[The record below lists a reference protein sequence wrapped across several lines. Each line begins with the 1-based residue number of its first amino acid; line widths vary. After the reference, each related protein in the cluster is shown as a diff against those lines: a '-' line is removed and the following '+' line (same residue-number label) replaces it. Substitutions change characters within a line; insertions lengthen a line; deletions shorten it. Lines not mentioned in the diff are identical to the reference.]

1 MQDKFLRRVWG
12 TQAGYAFLPD
22 KPGEWREHPAIMWP
36 TEEPIELDL
45 DADCYFCPNLFSKPR
60 RREDHVLPLHW
71 LYADL
76 DTVDPRKLDLPPT
89 IAIRTSPGRFQGLWE
104 LRKAI
109 SPKSHRD
116 LNQRLTYA
124 TGADKGGWHL
134 TKVLRVPG
142 TYNYKYPTRKK
153 VEELWDNET
162 SYTVGQIKAYVKGVE
177 LHQVDPSVRGLVT
190 PAETAESIVRRVWDR
205 LDSRTRGLLG
215 ETAKQPKGERSYRLW
230 ELECRLLESGLEP
243 EEVFVVVRETVWN
256 KFLDRRNADDYLWR
270 EVRKAHL
277 HVGTQRSSEG
287 DAATGLLRVRPRV
300 VSYSDLLGSKISE
313 PAWLVAD
320 WWTLGSHGIIAG
332 LPKSYK
338 SLISLDLAVSVASES
353 RFLGLFDV
361 NPKGV
366 GPALIIQQEN
376 SMALLRDRLWKI
388 TTGRGLHAGEVS
400 TTETEVVVAFPPS
413 IPLFFYNDFGFNMA
427 LEEDRNAI
435 EELIQTEGI
444 KLVVFDPLYL
454 MIGGA
459 DENNAREMR
468 PILSWLLQIRNRY
481 NCAVVVVHHWGK
493 GNIDKRGRG
502 VGGIKLLGST
512 TIYGWLEAALYLEAK
527 SSGDAIEVVVEREF
541 RERLSPPPSGF
552 TLQMGD
558 IGSSDYE
565 WSTSGAVGSHNRI
578 LAMLEEV
585 GIEGM
590 DYRHLQTAMNV
601 GQKKIRAE
609 LAPLLTDGSIV
620 VRTDGKKKRFYLA
633 ERAPEGDEEG

>member
-12 TQAGYAFLPD
+12 AQAGYVFLPHKTD
-22 KPGEWREHPAIMWP
+22 RWVEPPAIEWP
-36 TEEPIELDL
+36 TEEPIEFSL
-45 DADCYFCPNLFSKPR
+45 DADSYFCPNLFSKPR
-60 RREDHVLPLHW
+60 RIEENVKPLRW

-109 SPKSHRD
+109 APKSHRD

-153 VEELWDNET
+153 VEEIWDNEIR
-162 SYTVGQIKAYVKGVE
+162 YTTGQIKDFVKGVE
-177 LHQVDPSVRGLVT
+177 LHQIDPQVT
-190 PAETAESIVRRVWDR
+190 GITIPAETAASISRRIWDR

-215 ETAKQPKGERSYRLW
+215 ETEEQPEGERSDRLW
-230 ELECRLLESGLEP
+230 ELECRLLEHGVEP
-243 EEVFVVVRETVWN
+243 EEVFVLVRDSVWN
-256 KFLDRRNADDYLWR
+256 KFADRRNADDYLWR
-270 EVRKAHL
+270 EIRKAHL
-277 HVGTQRSSEG
+277 HVGTQRDE
-287 DAATGLLRVRPRV
+287 DAGGEHGLVRLRPNV
-300 VSYSDLLGSKISE
+300 VSYADLLGSNISE
-313 PAWLVAD
+313 PAWLVED

-353 RFLGLFDV
+353 RFLGLYDV
-361 NPKGV
+361 NPKAV

-376 SMALLRDRLWKI
+376 SLALLRDRLWKI
-388 TTGRGLHAGEVS
+388 TKNRGLYSGKVKSKGGEI
-400 TTETEVVVAFPPS
+400 VVEFPPS

-435 EELIQTEGI
+435 EELIQREGI

-493 GNIDKRGRG
+493 GSLDKKGRG

-527 SSGDAIEVVVEREF
+527 SSDDGYEVVVEREF
-541 RERLSPPPSGF
+541 RERLSPPPTGF
-552 TLQMGD
+552 ELQMGD
-558 IGSSDYE
+558 IGSERYE
-565 WSTSGAVGSHNRI
+565 WSPSGAVGSHNRI

-585 GIEGM
+585 GVEGM

-609 LAPLLTDGSIV
+609 LAPLLNDGSIV
-620 VRTDGKKKRFYLA
+620 VHTVGKKKRFYLA
-633 ERAPEGDEEG
+633 ERAPEGEQEG